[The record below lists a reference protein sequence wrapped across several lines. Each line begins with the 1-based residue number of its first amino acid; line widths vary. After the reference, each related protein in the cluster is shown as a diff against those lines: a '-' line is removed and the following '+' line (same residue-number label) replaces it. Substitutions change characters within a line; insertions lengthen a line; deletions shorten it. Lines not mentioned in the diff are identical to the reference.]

1 VFYLLFTEASDNLNT
16 LASQHFDGYTMFQ
29 ALGSWQ
35 GKLESSAVLLI
46 GTDDRSKVDA
56 LARTIA
62 STNRQET
69 VMVLP
74 LAGKAEF
81 VSGD

>member
-1 VFYLLFTEASDNLNT
+1 MFYLLFTEASENLVS
-16 LASQHFDGYTMFQ
+16 LASEHFDGFTMFQ

-46 GTDDRSKVDA
+46 GTDDRSKVNA
-56 LARTIA
+56 LARAIA
-62 STNRQET
+62 TTNNQESI
-69 VMVLP
+69 MVLP

-81 VSGD
+81 VGGD

>member
-1 VFYLLFTEASDNLNT
+1 VFYLLFTEASDNLSS
-16 LASQHFDGYTMFQ
+16 LASNFFEGFTLFN

-46 GTDDRSKVDA
+46 GTDDRSQLDA

-62 STNRQET
+62 STNKQE
-69 VMVLP
+69 VIMVLP